1 MRRKNKP
8 VIGLALGSGSARGWA
23 HIGAIRVLEK
33 AGVVADIVCGT
44 SIGAL
49 VGGAYA
55 AGELD
60 RLEDWTRSLTWQRVV
75 GFLDLSLDGG
85 LIKGAKLID
94 FLRSNFEDRDI
105 ERLDRKYG
113 AVATELDTGREV
125 WLTAGSLFEAV
136 RASISLPGL
145 FTPAERDGRL
155 LVDGGLVNPVPV
167 SLARALGADI
177 VIAVDLNADLAS
189 RHESTRSGAPDDAA
203 RKPPA
208 TLLERIQAGI
218 ASALTSGNKD
228 DAPSLLDVLSA
239 SINIMQLRITRSRLA
254 GEPADVVIAPR
265 LGSLA
270 LMDFHRAG
278 NAIEEGRR
286 AAERELGDLKS
297 LIGDSFT

>member
-1 MRRKNKP
+1 MKRRDRP
-8 VIGLALGSGSARGWA
+8 AIGLALGSGSARGWA
-23 HIGAIRVLEK
+23 HIGVIRVLEE
-33 AGVVADIVCGT
+33 AGVVPDIVCGT

-60 RLEDWTRSLTWQRVV
+60 RLEDWTRSLTWQSVV

-94 FLRSNFEDRDI
+94 FLRGNFEDRDI
-105 ERLDRKYG
+105 KRLDRKYG

-125 WLTAGSLFEAV
+125 WLTEGSLFESV

-145 FTPAERDGRL
+145 FTPAQREGRL

-167 SLARALGADI
+167 SLARALGADV
-177 VIAVDLNADLAS
+177 VIAVDLNADLVS
-189 RHESTRSGAPDDAA
+189 RHESTISGDDDAA
-203 RKPPA
+203 KRPPA
-208 TLLERIQAGI
+208 TLLERIQARI
-218 ASALTSGNKD
+218 ASVLTSGNKD
-228 DAPSLLDVLSA
+228 EAPSLLDVLSA
-239 SINIMQLRITRSRLA
+239 SINIMQVRVTRSRLA

-265 LGSLA
+265 LGRLA
-270 LMDFHRAG
+270 LMDFHRADE
-278 NAIEEGRR
+278 AIEEGRR
-286 AAERELGDLKS
+286 AAERELSDLKS